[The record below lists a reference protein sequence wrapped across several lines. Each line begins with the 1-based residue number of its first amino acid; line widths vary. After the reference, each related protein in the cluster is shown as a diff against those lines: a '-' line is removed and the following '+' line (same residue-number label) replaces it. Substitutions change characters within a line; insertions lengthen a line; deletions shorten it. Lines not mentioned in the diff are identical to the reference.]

1 MSNMV
6 NVLDEVCLWEASMDV
21 SKLIEIYGTDP
32 CFKEC
37 LKLLRMEYTGV
48 ESFDSVAPRKDVKAA
63 LKKLEARW
71 ILYKL

>member
-1 MSNMV
+1 MSNVV
-6 NVLDEVCLWEASMDV
+6 NILDEVCLWENSMNV
-21 SKLIEIYGTDP
+21 TELIKIYGTDP

-37 LKLLRMEYTGV
+37 LKLLGMQYTGV

-63 LKKLEARW
+63 LKELEARW